1 MLVARPHV
9 KARSLEYGKY
19 NPLGRQLS
27 ELHSAVV
34 LDLETGMEIVNSV
47 EDSPFVLDRT
57 RQVAPQLISYLRKK
71 ILSLELEPGT
81 ELSRLAL
88 QEQFNLSQTPVRD
101 AMMQLRDEGLI
112 TIYPQAGTVVSKI
125 DLNLARQ
132 AHILRISI
140 ELEAARQLAH
150 EQVPHN
156 IAFLHASIAKQ
167 ELLLSP
173 DNYDEFSAADDEF
186 HRLIFLNAKLPDL
199 WPVVTR
205 QSGHMFRLRRLHL
218 PDPGKAQAIV
228 EQHKNIVDAIGSGN
242 PDKAVKTM
250 RIHHTG
256 TLEMADEIKQRYPTF
271 FE

>member
-1 MLVARPHV
+1 M
-9 KARSLEYGKY
+9 
-19 NPLGRQLS
+19 
-27 ELHSAVV
+27 
-34 LDLETGMEIVNSV
+34 ETVTIV
-47 EDSPFVLDRT
+47 EEPPFVLDRT

-81 ELSRLAL
+81 ALSRLEL

-101 AMMQLRDEGLI
+101 AMMKLRDEGLI

-140 ELEAARQLAH
+140 ELEAARQLANK
-150 EQVPHN
+150 PGSDN
-156 IAFLHASIAKQ
+156 IAFLRASIAKQ

-173 DNYDEFSAADDEF
+173 EKYNEFSEADDDF

-199 WPVVTR
+199 WPIVIR

-218 PDPGKAQAIV
+218 PDPGKAEAIV
-228 EQHKNIVDAIGSGN
+228 EQHKDIVDAIASHN
-242 PDKAVKTM
+242 PEKAVEAM

-271 FE
+271 IE